1 MDFGVTG
8 KLGGDYPAEQYRKN
22 AAADKTGGVSFAE
35 LAAAK
40 AAGQS
45 EASGMSFKDMWQT
58 RFPGACYNVMDT
70 SRIDGSLWGRNDY
83 PWDKYFNN
91 NADDSVLDWKP
102 SGAEPAMS
110 DPEVQAKINSTIGRK
125 AIVVPPELEEKM
137 KNDPELAKRVMAKVE
152 GFIAE
157 QDIMN
162 PNPRK
167 GYLIALDGNGDIA
180 HACVTSEKMSVSS
193 AEFIEA
199 RKAREEKHAEY
210 ERLAE
215 ESALKRRLME
225 QNSAGKSFAAQ
236 MNNVAGAKPHTSIV
250 YMKTDD
256 MLYSGGN
263 GTGLSFYIKYAE
275 GSTEDDP
282 TVIAKGVDENGNEF
296 EQTIHINKIN
306 PKCATVV
313 EMRAL
318 EAHLGVDKNGGL
330 SSLPPETGEMGL
342 HDMADF
348 MDMFQKQISDM
359 RLLGQQKLVA
369 YYQYSMQAYW
379 DFMNRK

>member
-8 KLGGDYPAEQYRKN
+8 KLGGYYLAEQYRKN
-22 AAADKTGGVSFAE
+22 AAGKSEGVSFAE

-40 AAGQS
+40 AAEQS
-45 EASGMSFKDMWQT
+45 DVSGMSFKDMWQA
-58 RFPGACYNVMDT
+58 RFPGAYYNVMDT
-70 SRIDGSLWGRNDY
+70 SKIDGSLWGRNDY
-83 PWDKYFNN
+83 PWDKYFSN

-102 SGAEPAMS
+102 SGAEPAML
-110 DPEVQAKINSTIGRK
+110 DPKVQAKINSTIGKK

-157 QDIMN
+157 QDTMN

-215 ESALKRRLME
+215 ESVLKRRLME
-225 QNSAGKSFAAQ
+225 QEADERHYKDSITQKAVSIAAYEAAGILK
-236 MNNVAGAKPHTSIV
+236 
-250 YMKTDD
+250 
-256 MLYSGGN
+256 
-263 GTGLSFYIKYAE
+263 
-275 GSTEDDP
+275 
-282 TVIAKGVDENGNEF
+282 
-296 EQTIHINKIN
+296 
-306 PKCATVV
+306 
-313 EMRAL
+313 
-318 EAHLGVDKNGGL
+318 
-330 SSLPPETGEMGL
+330 
-342 HDMADF
+342 
-348 MDMFQKQISDM
+348 
-359 RLLGQQKLVA
+359 
-369 YYQYSMQAYW
+369 
-379 DFMNRK
+379 